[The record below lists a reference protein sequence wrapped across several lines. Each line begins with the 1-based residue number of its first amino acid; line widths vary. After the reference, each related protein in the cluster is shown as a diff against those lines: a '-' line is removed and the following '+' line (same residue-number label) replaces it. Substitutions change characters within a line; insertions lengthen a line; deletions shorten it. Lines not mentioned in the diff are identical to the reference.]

1 MELNEKLIS
10 LRKKNKLTQAQV
22 AEALDVSRQA
32 ISSWETGTVLPST
45 DNLLALSR
53 LYQVLLDHLLNGDTD
68 PMPVPVTEKE
78 VDKVD
83 KKEEAPPEPAK
94 PTTYSKLDMLR
105 KHSVIILF
113 YLLTLFLVVL
123 ISVSVTLFLTREKE
137 PDVLDVSDLNVEY
150 VDPATVEDG
159 SFW

>member
-1 MELNEKLIS
+1 MELNEKLLS

-22 AEALDVSRQA
+22 SETLDVSRQA
-32 ISSWETGTVLPST
+32 ISNWETGAVLPST

-53 LYQVLLDHLLNGDTD
+53 LYQVPLDHLLNGDTD

-105 KHSVIILF
+105 KHSVIILL
-113 YLLTLFLVVL
+113 YLFTLFLVVL
-123 ISVSVTLFLTREKE
+123 ISVLVTLFLTREKE

>member
-32 ISSWETGTVLPST
+32 ISNWETGAVLPST
-45 DNLLALSR
+45 DNLIALSR
-53 LYQVLLDHLLNGDTD
+53 LYQVPVDHLLNDD
-68 PMPVPVTEKE
+68 ADLIPVPVEEKE
-78 VDKVD
+78 VD

-94 PTTYSKLDMLR
+94 STTYSKLDMLR
-105 KHSVIILF
+105 KHSVIILL

-137 PDVLDVSDLNVEY
+137 PDVLDVSDLNIEY

>member
-10 LRKKNKLTQAQV
+10 LRKQNKLTQAQV

-32 ISSWETGTVLPST
+32 ISNWETGAVLPST
-45 DNLLALSR
+45 DNLIALSR
-53 LYQVLLDHLLNGDTD
+53 LYQVPADHLLNDD
-68 PMPVPVTEKE
+68 SDLIPVPVEEKE
-78 VDKVD
+78 VDK
-83 KKEEAPPEPAK
+83 KEETPPEPAK
-94 PTTYSKLDMLR
+94 STTYSKLDMLR
-105 KHSVIILF
+105 KHGVIILL

-137 PDVLDVSDLNVEY
+137 PDVLDVSDLNIEY

>member
-1 MELNEKLIS
+1 MELNEKLLS

-22 AEALDVSRQA
+22 SETLDVSRQA
-32 ISSWETGTVLPST
+32 ISNWETGAVLPST

-53 LYQVLLDHLLNGDTD
+53 LYQVPVDHLLNGDTD
-68 PMPVPVTEKE
+68 LTPAPAKEKE
-78 VDKVD
+78 VG

-105 KHSVIILF
+105 KHSVIILL

-123 ISVSVTLFLTREKE
+123 ISVLVTLFLTREKE

>member
-1 MELNEKLIS
+1 MELNEKLLS

-22 AEALDVSRQA
+22 SETLDVSRQA
-32 ISSWETGTVLPST
+32 ISNWETGAVLPST

-53 LYQVLLDHLLNGDTD
+53 LYQVPVDHLLNGDTD
-68 PMPVPVTEKE
+68 LTPAPAKEKE
-78 VDKVD
+78 VD

-105 KHSVIILF
+105 KHGVIILL

-123 ISVSVTLFLTREKE
+123 ISVLVTLFLTREKE
-137 PDVLDVSDLNVEY
+137 PDVLDVSDLNIEY

>member
-1 MELNEKLIS
+1 MELNEKLLS

-22 AEALDVSRQA
+22 SETLDVSRQA
-32 ISSWETGTVLPST
+32 ISNWETGAVLPST

-53 LYQVLLDHLLNGDTD
+53 LYQVPLDHFLNGDTD

-78 VDKVD
+78 VDK
-83 KKEEAPPEPAK
+83 KEEAPPEPAK
-94 PTTYSKLDMLR
+94 PTTHSKLDMLR
-105 KHSVIILF
+105 KHSVIILL
-113 YLLTLFLVVL
+113 YLFTLFLVVL

-137 PDVLDVSDLNVEY
+137 PDVLDVSDLNIEY

>member
-1 MELNEKLIS
+1 MELNEKLTA
-10 LRKKNKLTQAQV
+10 LRKSKQLSQAQV

-32 ISSWETGTVLPST
+32 ISNWETGAVLPST
-45 DNLLALSR
+45 DNLIALSR
-53 LYQVLLDHLLNGDTD
+53 LYQVPLDHLLNGDTD
-68 PMPVPVTEKE
+68 LTPAPAKEKE
-78 VDKVD
+78 VD

-105 KHSVIILF
+105 KHSIIILL

-123 ISVSVTLFLTREKE
+123 ISVLVTLFLTREKE

-150 VDPATVEDG
+150 VDPVTVEDG

>member
-22 AEALDVSRQA
+22 SEALDVSRQA
-32 ISSWETGTVLPST
+32 ISNWETGAVLPST
-45 DNLLALSR
+45 DNLIALSR
-53 LYQVLLDHLLNGDTD
+53 LYQVPADHLLNDD
-68 PMPVPVTEKE
+68 SDLIPVPVEEKE
-78 VDKVD
+78 VDK
-83 KKEEAPPEPAK
+83 KEETPPEPAK
-94 PTTYSKLDMLR
+94 STTYSKLDMLR
-105 KHSVIILF
+105 KHGVIILL

-137 PDVLDVSDLNVEY
+137 PDVLDVSDLNIEY

>member
-22 AEALDVSRQA
+22 AETLDVSRQA
-32 ISSWETGTVLPST
+32 ISSWETGAVLPST
-45 DNLLALSR
+45 DNLIALSR
-53 LYQVLLDHLLNGDTD
+53 LYQVPADHLLNDD
-68 PMPVPVTEKE
+68 SDLIPVPVEEKE
-78 VDKVD
+78 VDK
-83 KKEEAPPEPAK
+83 KEETPPEPAK
-94 PTTYSKLDMLR
+94 STTYSKLDMLR
-105 KHSVIILF
+105 KHDVIILL

-137 PDVLDVSDLNVEY
+137 PDVLDVSDLNIEY

-159 SFW
+159 SLW

>member
-1 MELNEKLIS
+1 MELNEKLLS

-22 AEALDVSRQA
+22 SETLDVSRQA
-32 ISSWETGTVLPST
+32 ISNWETGAVLPST

-53 LYQVLLDHLLNGDTD
+53 LYQVPLDHLLNGDTD

-105 KHSVIILF
+105 KHSVIILL
-113 YLLTLFLVVL
+113 YLFTLFLVVL
-123 ISVSVTLFLTREKE
+123 ISVLVTLFLTREKE

-159 SFW
+159 SLW

>member
-22 AEALDVSRQA
+22 SEALDVSRQA
-32 ISSWETGTVLPST
+32 ISNWETGAVLPST
-45 DNLLALSR
+45 DKLIALSR
-53 LYQVLLDHLLNGDTD
+53 LYQVPADHLLNDD
-68 PMPVPVTEKE
+68 SDLIPVPVEEKE
-78 VDKVD
+78 VDK
-83 KKEEAPPEPAK
+83 KEETPPEPAK
-94 PTTYSKLDMLR
+94 STTYSKLDILR
-105 KHSVIILF
+105 KHGVIILL

-137 PDVLDVSDLNVEY
+137 PDVLDVSDLNIEY

>member
-22 AEALDVSRQA
+22 AEALDISRQA
-32 ISSWETGTVLPST
+32 ISNWETGTVLPST
-45 DNLLALSR
+45 DNLIALSR
-53 LYQVLLDHLLNGDTD
+53 LYQVPADHLLNDD
-68 PMPVPVTEKE
+68 SDLIPVPVEEKE
-78 VDKVD
+78 VDK
-83 KKEEAPPEPAK
+83 KEETPPEPAK
-94 PTTYSKLDMLR
+94 STTYSKLDILR
-105 KHSVIILF
+105 KHGVIILL

-137 PDVLDVSDLNVEY
+137 PDVLDVSDLNIEY